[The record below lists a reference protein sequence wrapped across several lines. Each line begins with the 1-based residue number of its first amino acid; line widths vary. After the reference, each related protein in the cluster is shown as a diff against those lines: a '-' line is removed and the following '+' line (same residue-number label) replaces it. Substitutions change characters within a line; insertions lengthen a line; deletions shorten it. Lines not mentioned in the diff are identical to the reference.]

1 MSIINELIES
11 SRADIELLRVRDA
24 QGDVFAIRRP
34 VDFIFRTC
42 DERQASIVGGL
53 LSDYRY
59 AETSVSATDGEFR
72 VVATIDMPVEQQEIL
87 CVSGFMRCVAALF
100 SVSYDGW
107 GAQIRM
113 RPA

>member
-1 MSIINELIES
+1 
-11 SRADIELLRVRDA
+11 
-24 QGDVFAIRRP
+24 
-34 VDFIFRTC
+34 
-42 DERQASIVGGL
+42 
-53 LSDYRY
+53 
-59 AETSVSATDGEFR
+59 VSATDGEFR

-107 GAQIRM
+107 GAPIRM